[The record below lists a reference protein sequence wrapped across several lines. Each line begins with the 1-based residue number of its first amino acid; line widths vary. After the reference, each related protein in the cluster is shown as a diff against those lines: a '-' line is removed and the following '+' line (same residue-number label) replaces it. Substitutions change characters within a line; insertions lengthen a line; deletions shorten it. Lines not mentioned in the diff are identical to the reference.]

1 MFAFLPLIGGLFG
14 LKGRAAGIVGGLISL
29 LVIVGILFGGWQLVK
44 HNIIKKHDLEQEAQI
59 AKQKGEADST
69 AGDERSTDVTRVRRE
84 TDELKETIN
93 AAKAEGRDPRAAY
106 YACVQ
111 LQQSARAANK
121 PVPAC

>member
-1 MFAFLPLIGGLFG
+1 MFGFLPVIGMFFG
-14 LKGRAAGIVGGLISL
+14 LKGKAAGIVGGIVTLIGAL
-29 LVIVGILFGGWQLVK
+29 LIVWGGWSLIK
-44 HNIIKKHDLEQEAQI
+44 GRIIKAHDLEQELGI
-59 AKQKGEADST
+59 AKKKGEADST

-84 TDELKETIN
+84 ADELKETVN
-93 AAKAEGRDPRAAY
+93 AAKSEGRDPRAAY